1 MYIKFDGVDGEV
13 TTTAHAGWI
22 EVTSYS
28 HGVAMAINESTVSA
42 GSRSAGRAQ
51 VSDFSFTK
59 MMDKASVPLTFA
71 CITGK
76 SYPTITMEI
85 TRSGE
90 GKQETYM
97 TYKLEGALISSV
109 SVGGAGEGVPSE
121 SVTLAPAKLTWTYM
135 PTSGKTGAQ
144 AKKVE
149 NSIDLTTLGTT

>member
-1 MYIKFDGVDGEV
+1 
-13 TTTAHAGWI
+13 
-22 EVTSYS
+22 
-28 HGVAMAINESTVSA
+28 
-42 GSRSAGRAQ
+42 
-51 VSDFSFTK
+51 
-59 MMDKASVPLTFA
+59 
-71 CITGK
+71 
-76 SYPTITMEI
+76 
-85 TRSGE
+85 
-90 GKQETYM
+90 M